1 MRGSLFAAA
10 DDTETLMDRTFN
22 LAVLG
27 AVMTVVVLVLVY
39 GPVVTA
45 FVVAGSSFA
54 LMIAMI
60 ALSGVHA
67 FGHWR
72 RSHSWTLRRTKTH

>member
-1 MRGSLFAAA
+1 
-10 DDTETLMDRTFN
+10 MDRTFS
-22 LAVLG
+22 LAVAG

-45 FVVAGSSFA
+45 FVVAGASFV
-54 LMIAMI
+54 LMIALI

-67 FGHWR
+67 VDHWR

>member
-1 MRGSLFAAA
+1 
-10 DDTETLMDRTFN
+10 MDRTFS
-22 LAVLG
+22 LALSG
-27 AVMTVVVLVLVY
+27 AVMAVVVLVLVY

-54 LMIAMI
+54 LMIVLI
-60 ALSGVHA
+60 AFSGVHA
-67 FGHWR
+67 FDHWR